1 MTQGLVS
8 NPGNEKDPQLQ
19 AGNDRP
25 VYKHDDRNLHEED
38 ETLGLRSNGNTSQAH
53 IPEASGSGGVWG
65 NFIKW
70 GGTDESAKLLKQ
82 PKDKAT
88 RMLHQTIEEKTAKIK
103 ELKEEHRQE
112 LNEKDTELN
121 TLKKTSKQEKESRD
135 DEINKLRT
143 WNRNLHIERA
153 RLEEQVSTARSTC
166 VHYEQ
171 QYDQLKRQFE
181 VYRGK
186 AEAIEKM
193 AKERLNMVERDNAS
207 LREVI
212 NKKSRP
218 QEPIYPE
225 DYYIT
230 ALDDLNTAI
239 RQFVAK
245 HSKMNSK
252 ETLNPANQTKVINEL
267 AQYGKY
273 GKVSVDVL
281 RPPRLLKLYTSSQ
294 FRIPLLRHIF
304 TLFLF
309 DRVLD
314 RFAYSVPSEISEY
327 LKGIEVQLFS
337 QG

>member
-1 MTQGLVS
+1 MPQGWVS
-8 NPGNEKDPQLQ
+8 NPGNEEDPHLH
-19 AGNDRP
+19 NDD
-25 VYKHDDRNLHEED
+25 HEHHEED

-53 IPEASGSGGVWG
+53 IPESNSSGGGW
-65 NFIKW
+65 NLLKW
-70 GGTDESAKLLKQ
+70 GGSDEPAKLLKP

-88 RMLHQTIEEKTAKIK
+88 RTLQQTIEEKTAKIK
-103 ELKEEHRQE
+103 ELKDDHRQE
-112 LNEKDTELN
+112 LNEKDAELN
-121 TLKKTSKQEKESRD
+121 TLKKTFKKEKESRD
-135 DEINKLRT
+135 EEINKLKM
-143 WNRNLHIERA
+143 WNRNLQFERA
-153 RLEEQVSTARSTC
+153 RLEEQVNTTRSTC

-193 AKERLNMVERDNAS
+193 AKERLSMVERDNAL

-225 DYYIT
+225 DHYIT

-252 ETLNPANQTKVINEL
+252 ETLNSANQTKIINEL

-273 GKVSVDVL
+273 GKISAEVL
-281 RPPRLLKLYTSSQ
+281 KPPRLLKLYTSSQ
-294 FRIPLLRHIF
+294 FRIPLLRHIL

-314 RFAYSVPSEISEY
+314 RFAYSVPSDISEY